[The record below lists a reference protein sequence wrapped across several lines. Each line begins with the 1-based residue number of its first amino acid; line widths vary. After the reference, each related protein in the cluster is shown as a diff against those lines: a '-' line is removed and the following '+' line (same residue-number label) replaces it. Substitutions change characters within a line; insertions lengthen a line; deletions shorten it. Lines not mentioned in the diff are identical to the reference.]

1 MSLTPAQQFQDLMK
15 KAAAPLIIPPAY
27 PSRDA
32 VASAYALALFL
43 KNTGKIVTLAGEHID
58 TDKETLSFLTQP
70 ENILASIAGARDFVL
85 SFNTARNKIL
95 NVRTE
100 TSAEEVRI
108 YLTPENGS
116 IDPRDFSFVP
126 AQFKFD
132 LAIVIGASDKEHLG
146 KIYED
151 NPDIFYEIPIVNID
165 NHSENE
171 LFGQVNLV
179 DITASS
185 NAEILSDVLEKA
197 APNLFT
203 ENVSEA
209 LLTGIV
215 SATDSFQKRN
225 TTPKALKLASH
236 LMDKGADQQKIIRSL
251 YKTQPL
257 HLLKLWGRVMAQV
270 KWNES
275 LKLIWACVDIE
286 DLVQARAR
294 TEDLPQVLEKIK
306 SNYSSAHMF
315 MILYPETTTLM
326 RGIVKAHSSEAL
338 TFFAERFKE
347 GEVRGDTI
355 SFSIAAGSLDEAEH
369 IVISRLQNLLTP
381 MEKSS

>member
-1 MSLTPAQQFQDLMK
+1 MSLTPAQQFQDLLK
-15 KAAAPLIIPPAY
+15 KTLAPLIILPAY

-85 SFNTARNKIL
+85 AFNTARNKIL

-116 IDPRDFSFVP
+116 IDPRDFSFIP
-126 AQFKFD
+126 AKFKFD
-132 LAIVIGASDKEHLG
+132 LAIVIGATDKESLG

-165 NHSENE
+165 NHPENE

-185 NAEILSDVLEKA
+185 DAEILADVLEKA
-197 APNLFT
+197 APSLF
-203 ENVSEA
+203 SEA
-209 LLTGIV
+209 ISECLLTGIV
-215 SATDSFQKRN
+215 SATDSFQKKN
-225 TTPKALKLASH
+225 TTPKALQLASH
-236 LMDKGADQQKIIRSL
+236 LMDKGADQQKIIHSL
-251 YKTQPL
+251 YKNQPL

-270 KWNES
+270 KWNED
-275 LKLIWACVDIE
+275 LKLIWAFVTIE
-286 DLVQARAR
+286 DLVQARAKV
-294 TEDLPQVLEKIK
+294 EDLPQVLEKIK
-306 SNYSSAHMF
+306 GNYSSAHLF
-315 MILYPETTTLM
+315 MILHPETNGLV
-326 RGIVKAHSSEAL
+326 RGIVKAHTSEAL

-347 GEVRGDTI
+347 GTLHGDMI
-355 SFSIAAGSLDEAEH
+355 SFALPAISLDEAEH
-369 IVISRLQNLLTP
+369 VILGRLQNILTP
-381 MEKSS
+381 PEKS